1 LKVLT
6 DKDISLLFTFAY
18 DNEVKDSR
26 LLNNTRLAEIAME
39 LITEANRIYRDEYD
53 AVTTKLDDLFSRCIH
68 FQSNSEGPFIL
79 ASFCIGFQK
88 KMKWSDKELY
98 NQFKRNESFL

>member
-1 LKVLT
+1 MKVLT

-53 AVTTKLDDLFSRCIH
+53 AVTTKLDDLFSRGIH

-88 KMKWSDKELY
+88 KMKWSDQELY